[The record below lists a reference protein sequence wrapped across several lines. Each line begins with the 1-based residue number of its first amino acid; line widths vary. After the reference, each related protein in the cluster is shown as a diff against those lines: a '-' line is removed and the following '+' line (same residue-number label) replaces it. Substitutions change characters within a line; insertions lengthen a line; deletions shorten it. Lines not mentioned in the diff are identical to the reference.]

1 MQRNRSLAALAV
13 VALIA
18 GCSDSALTGPT
29 GDGAPSFGVGN
40 QPQVLS
46 VPTPAEVIVPG
57 TPAGAFTNTIV
68 ADNSI
73 RTTTEFWDNNSADD
87 PVPSRGCNIG
97 FFASGSILSTCRN
110 ETAGSFANRGG
121 FTSYFGDGAEGEDA
135 TAFMFDGDFEYNVT
149 LVGAYHGLASEV
161 GWFTRIGGAYQ
172 FHPVA
177 AWSSSTINSS
187 LTINTGGDDWGFYIR
202 NTFNTQTSGCLSPEY
217 DCSDADGGFAG
228 VPFQQFALM
237 INADGTRYLVGTE
250 DNQLSLSPG
259 AFPLD
264 SDYNDYI
271 FAVEPVAEEL
281 LNGRMTG
288 GGGTVT
294 ATSGVTVTYGFTL
307 HCDITLSNNL
317 ELNWAGGNKWHLDKP
332 ITFANCQDDPAIEPH
347 PPVAPFDTFHGEGIG
362 RLNGVDGSRIEFTL
376 VDDGEGKN
384 SGDKARFTIYEPGS
398 DAVALTVLLQL
409 TSNGNIQAHYD
420 QPHGQKP

>member
-1 MQRNRSLAALAV
+1 MKLDRSLAALAA
-13 VALIA
+13 VAFIA
-18 GCSDSALTGPT
+18 GCSDSAMTGPT
-29 GDGAPSFGVGN
+29 GDGAPAFGVGN
-40 QPQVLS
+40 QVQVQA
-46 VPTPAEVIVPG
+46 VPTPAQVVVPG

-68 ADNSI
+68 ANNSI

-87 PVPSRGCNIG
+87 PLPSRGCNIG
-97 FFASGSILSTCRN
+97 FYATGTILSTCEN
-110 ETAGSFANRGG
+110 QFSGSHANAGG
-121 FTSYFGDGAEGEDA
+121 FTKYFGDGAEGEDA
-135 TAFMFDGDFEYNVT
+135 TSFMFNGDFEYNVT
-149 LVGAYHGLASEV
+149 LVGAYHALPSEV
-161 GWFTRIGGAYQ
+161 GWFTKVGTTYT
-172 FHPVA
+172 FHPITN
-177 AWSSSTINSS
+177 WGNSVIGTAI
-187 LTINTGGDDWGFYIR
+187 TINTGGADWGFYIA
-202 NTFNTQTSGCLSPEY
+202 NNFNSQTGGCLSPTH
-217 DCSDADGGFAG
+217 DCSDANGGFTT

-237 INADGTRYLVGTE
+237 VNAAGTAYMVGTE
-250 DNQLSLSPG
+250 DNQLELSPG

-271 FAVEPVAEEL
+271 FVIEPVAEEL

-332 ITFANCQDDPAIEPH
+332 ITLARCEDDPAIEPH

-376 VDDGEGKN
+376 VDDGEGSN
-384 SGDKARFTIYEPGS
+384 SGDKARFTIYAPNS
-398 DAVALTVLLQL
+398 NTVVLTVNLQL
-409 TSNGNIQAHYD
+409 TTNGNIQAHYD